1 MKPVTSGEMTLNLAQ
16 HDISANNILFGLT
29 HFLTLTLPAD
39 WRITRSYLQPDVQ
52 CNVRRGSLIWVE
64 AGQTDQIVYHP
75 SRRIALDLTIVV
87 KRGKRDELR
96 SKGVA
101 VHSRGSL
108 MINGHEASYI
118 LGEVGVGFLKR
129 KLAET
134 MRLSFYCSELGRTI
148 IISFT
153 GNCQDADLREILGS
167 LPGLKCH

>member
-1 MKPVTSGEMTLNLAQ
+1 MNPTTPGEMTFNLAQ

-29 HFLTLTLPAD
+29 HFLTLALPAE

-52 CNVRRGSLIWVE
+52 CNVRRGNLLWVE
-64 AGQTDQIVYHP
+64 AGQTDQVVYHP

-87 KRGKRDELR
+87 RRGRRDELK
-96 SKGVA
+96 SKDVA

-108 MINGHEASYI
+108 MINGHEAPYI

-129 KLAET
+129 KLVET
-134 MRLSFYCSELGRTI
+134 LRISLYCSELDRTI
-148 IISFT
+148 VISFT

>member
-1 MKPVTSGEMTLNLAQ
+1 MTLNLAQ

-52 CNVRRGSLIWVE
+52 SNVRRGSLVWVE

-87 KRGKRDELR
+87 KRGKQDELR
-96 SKGVA
+96 SKGVTL
-101 VHSRGSL
+101 HSRGSL
-108 MINGHEASYI
+108 MINGHEAPYI

-129 KLAET
+129 KLART
-134 MRLSFYCSELGRTI
+134 LRLSFYCAELDRTI
-148 IISFT
+148 IITFT

>member
-1 MKPVTSGEMTLNLAQ
+1 MTLNLAQ

-96 SKGVA
+96 SKGVTL
-101 VHSRGSL
+101 HSRGSL
-108 MINGHEASYI
+108 MINGHQASYI
-118 LGEVGVGFLKR
+118 LGEVGVGFLRR

-134 MRLSFYCSELGRTI
+134 LRLSFYCSELDRTI
-148 IISFT
+148 IITFT